1 MASTEGGN
9 LVVFYYLS
17 ASEIWSGK
25 RGVAS
30 PEGGNL
36 VVFYYLT
43 ASENCSDKRVAFGG
57 NVLLR
62 EGLLYRVMFFSSDC

>member
-1 MASTEGGN
+1 VASTEGGN

-17 ASEIWSGK
+17 ASEIWSI